1 MIIFSVQYTLFERVN
16 LTLMVARSSP
26 IFSFDFAVL
35 LYCVDRPRDVNH
47 AHLYSL
53 QERTRQKT
61 IESARY
67 LHTYITTITTTTTTI
82 TAYTAAFP
90 QSRSSSAGIRV
101 ISASDIGNAGGW
113 CTVNRSPEHPHSADF
128 VLIYGWSFSKKI
140 VKPFFFF
147 THKFSFS
154 YWMRYAFIFVL
165 LDFTFYTAL
174 LLVLLLSGR
183 RNPGNIVW
191 FSFSSS
197 RGSTSRYCTANYSGT
212 CGILRL
218 EKVHCFL
225 FIGRCQVRWISA
237 AVQPKIRL
245 RQKAKIGRKICR
257 IL

>member
-128 VLIYGWSFSKKI
+128 VLIYGWSFSKQI
-140 VKPFFFF
+140 VKPFFFSPTNSPSHIGCVMLLYLFYLILLF
-147 THKFSFS
+147 TLLFSLFFFS
-154 YWMRYAFIFVL
+154 VEEGTQATSSGSVSPVAVAVPVIIALLIILGLVGFFVWRR
-165 LDFTFYTAL
+165 YTAFCL
-174 LLVLLLSGR
+174 LGDAR
-183 RNPGNIVW
+183 
-191 FSFSSS
+191 
-197 RGSTSRYCTANYSGT
+197 
-212 CGILRL
+212 CGELARQFNL
-218 EKVHCFL
+218 KLGC
-225 FIGRCQVRWISA
+225 A
-237 AVQPKIRL
+237 KKPK
-245 RQKAKIGRKICR
+245 
-257 IL
+257 